1 MSTLSEKRKFIYE
14 ARHSHNDTN
23 LTLENIDMNT
33 DELEQKLDTI
43 ISNTNHNTLING
55 EYNFTILAGV
65 TVETPVINIGSQSGQ
80 YLFQFAGTESST
92 NLDYTIW
99 TSTDNVTFYPLPSA
113 VAVKINGYVALE
125 YNMMFQYH
133 KLLIENTHPSI
144 TSTVT
149 VVYSGRH

>member
-65 TVETPVINIGSQSGQ
+65 TVETPVINIGPQSGQ

-99 TSTDNVTFYPLPSA
+99 TSTDNITFFPLPSA
-113 VAVKINGYVALE
+113 VAVKTNGYVALE
-125 YNMMFQYH
+125 YNIMFQYH
-133 KLLIENTHPSI
+133 KLKIENTHQSQ